1 MCLLHPSP
9 GTPAPHP
16 CWGPPRSPPEHGGEG
31 RGARGGRR
39 GGNKAPGKQ
48 QQQPQP
54 HWRGSGCPFV
64 KQRQQEMRQ
73 SRLKRR
79 IGWGEGIKKKMK
91 KGGKNRPLWTEHK
104 IPVMRRQWQP
114 PRFGDLR
121 TRTAR
126 SHCPNPSWQENNHQN
141 PTFSFLFIFFPSFHQ
156 GKKNLH
162 PFPLC
167 WMSSQA
173 PMATI
178 RPGMLQCKN
187 PSPAHGVILNISW
200 LCCY

>member
-1 MCLLHPSP
+1 MFAPSLPRHP
-9 GTPAPHP
+9 GPAPSL
-16 CWGPPRSPPEHGGEG
+16 GSPPVPPEHGGEG

-39 GGNKAPGKQ
+39 AGGNKAPGKQ

-121 TRTAR
+121 TRTAW
-126 SHCPNPSWQENNHQN
+126 SHCPSPSWQENNHQN
-141 PTFSFLFIFFPSFHQ
+141 PTFSFLFIFFSLLFT
-156 GKKNLH
+156 
-162 PFPLC
+162 PFPAVLDELPGTHGHNPP
-167 WMSSQA
+167 WDA
-173 PMATI
+173 PTQE
-178 RPGMLQCKN
+178 PE
-187 PSPAHGVILNISW
+187 P
-200 LCCY
+200 